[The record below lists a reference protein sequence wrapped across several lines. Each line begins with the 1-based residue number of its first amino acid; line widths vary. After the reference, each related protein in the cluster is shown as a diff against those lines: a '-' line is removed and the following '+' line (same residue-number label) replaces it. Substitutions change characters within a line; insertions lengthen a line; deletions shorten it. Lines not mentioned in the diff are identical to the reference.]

1 MSVETLI
8 VTIRSP
14 GRHYCRKLVHMKDK
28 TLPKGPWEF
37 NAEVAAVFE
46 DMLERSIPDY
56 EKMRTAS
63 CAIAAP
69 SLVDGARVL
78 DLGCANG
85 LALERLDSFMKA
97 RGQSIHRLVG
107 TDISEAMLS
116 KAEERFENDDR
127 YHFLNHDLR
136 THFPFPSESFDVV
149 MCVLTL
155 QFLPIVHRLRVMD
168 EIQRLL
174 VPGGRLVF
182 VEKVLGFGNSLNQDM
197 VDIYHEHKRD
207 MGYSEEQIERKK
219 LSLEGVMSP
228 ISASWNE
235 ELLTKAGFADKDVF
249 WRWMNFAGWIAI
261 K

>member
-1 MSVETLI
+1 M
-8 VTIRSP
+8 TIRSP

-28 TLPKGPWEF
+28 TLPEGPWEF
-37 NAEVAAVFE
+37 NTEVAAVFE

-56 EKMRTAS
+56 EKMRLAS

-69 SLVDGARVL
+69 ALRDDEGRVL

-85 LALERLDSFMKA
+85 MALSRLDTYTACEGSH
-97 RGQSIHRLVG
+97 IHRLVG
-107 TDISEAMLS
+107 LDVSAAMLE
-116 KAEERFENDDR
+116 KAEERFKGDDR
-127 YHFLNHDLR
+127 YHFLNHDLK
-136 THFPFPSESFDVV
+136 THFPFPDASFDVV

-155 QFLPIVHRLRVMD
+155 QFLPIVHRLRIMD
-168 EIQRLL
+168 EINRIL

-182 VEKVLGFGNSLNQDM
+182 VEKILGFGNLLDQDM

-207 MGYSEEQIERKK
+207 MGYTEEQIERKR
-219 LSLEGVMSP
+219 LSLEGVMTP

-235 ELLTKAGFADKDVF
+235 ELLEKAGFIHKDVF
-249 WRWMNFAGWIAI
+249 WRWMNFAGWIAV